1 MSKLD
6 NIILI
11 ALCNTDDLKTL
22 YTDTSDVLH
31 PMVDEIKY
39 LETLG
44 LQVGD
49 ITIKGTLCSTAFD
62 KLGGNTT
69 CGYVDGFRLKAP
81 LCRVC
86 ECTSAETKHSFI
98 ENRGKFRNKSNYV
111 AHIKRLKNSNTK
123 VNYME
128 TCGVKSTK

>member
-1 MSKLD
+1 MFLVQTFVEWSIRNHQTPLHQITAFYFTIRNVPQKYLSKLD

-81 LCRVC
+81 LFV
-86 ECTSAETKHSFI
+86 
-98 ENRGKFRNKSNYV
+98 V
-111 AHIKRLKNSNTK
+111 
-123 VNYME
+123 
-128 TCGVKSTK
+128 